1 MKSWPGRALYY
12 FHHAS
17 IANTSRSKLKLTWG
31 SRVSDWLQGPWG
43 CDVRLHVASPKIH
56 SGLARSF
63 HPAPAPL
70 EGEIAHAGGTGESF
84 YAFLSG
90 PLSTPD
96 GSPQASLSVRHN
108 SHSGSCCGRC
118 IISVLLLPRLSVRQ
132 ASYIHCHLGGV
143 DDQCRTLQSQFVVSV
158 CDAVETSQPF

>member
-1 MKSWPGRALYY
+1 MERKPKAECRLLTAASAQCEKHWEDGILAIIAQLPVGLSSHSDGHRRRKGERAKGLESWPGRALYY

-96 GSPQASLSVRHN
+96 GSPQASLSVT
-108 SHSGSCCGRC
+108 
-118 IISVLLLPRLSVRQ
+118 
-132 ASYIHCHLGGV
+132 A
-143 DDQCRTLQSQFVVSV
+143 
-158 CDAVETSQPF
+158 QP